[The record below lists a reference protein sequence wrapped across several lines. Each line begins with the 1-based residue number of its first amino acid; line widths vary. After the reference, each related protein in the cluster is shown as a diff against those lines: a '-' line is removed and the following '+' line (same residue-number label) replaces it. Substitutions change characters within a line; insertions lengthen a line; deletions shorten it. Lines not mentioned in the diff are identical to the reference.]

1 MAAIAQKNFEDP
13 SYDHTTNKWL
23 SVEQEAELERLL
35 SEGFD
40 NWKKADMMANVQA
53 AMDYGLDEYEQ
64 IADAIGTKT
73 PDEVKRYA
81 EVFWKRGPYGSDV
94 G

>member
-1 MAAIAQKNFEDP
+1 
-13 SYDHTTNKWL
+13 
-23 SVEQEAELERLL
+23 
-35 SEGFD
+35 
-40 NWKKADMMANVQA
+40 MMAYVQA